1 MKLYLLE
8 ISDKTFQSSRVSC
21 PQKYCHASEKE
32 YLENFREKPIEDIR
46 EKSKLYPSEL
56 ALGDWKRI
64 LTEEQFKVTRL
75 NCTEHRNVSP
85 SHNNK
90 EKGVYHCV
98 GCGSPLFNSHA
109 KYNSGSGWPSFYEP
123 IRTEAVK
130 ELTDFDIG
138 YARTD
143 IRCSRCGAHL
153 GHMFHDGPPPTGLR
167 YCINGIAVDFVKNT
181 VS

>member
-1 MKLYLLE
+1 M
-8 ISDKTFQSSRVSC
+8 ISDDSPQSMRVSC
-21 PQKYCHASEKE
+21 PQKYCHPSDEE
-32 YLENFREKPIEDIR
+32 YLENFRDKPIEDIT
-46 EKSKLYPSEL
+46 KKAKLYPSEL

-85 SHNNK
+85 SNKNK
-90 EKGVYHCV
+90 EKGVYQCV
-98 GCGSPLFNSHA
+98 GCGNPLFNSQS

-130 ELTDFDIG
+130 ELTDFDSG

-143 IRCSRCGAHL
+143 VRCARCGAHL

-167 YCINGIAVDFVKNT
+167 YCINGIAAEFVIE
-181 VS
+181 SSR